1 MKVSTLGFRLEKA
14 LKDKHMSKTQLSNIT
29 GIPKSSITQYCN
41 NEVNPRM
48 DKVKMISDALNINE
62 VYLMGYD
69 VDEKGNATSK
79 YNDVR
84 ANNDDVRFLNMAIGE
99 ALEMVRVK
107 NNKTIPEI
115 AELLGRKVDT
125 ILAFESGEDLV
136 PSITVMRIC
145 HLLNYDIGEFY
156 KDVMFFYKKLRSNK
170 KSSDN

>member
-1 MKVSTLGFRLEKA
+1 MKISTLGFRLEKI
-14 LKDKHMSKTQLSNIT
+14 LKDRKMTKTQLSNLT

-48 DKVKMISDALNINE
+48 DKVKLISNALNVNE

-69 VDEKGNATSK
+69 VDEQGNATSK

-107 NNKTIPEI
+107 NNKTVQEI
-115 AELLGRKVDT
+115 AEMLGRKVDT
-125 ILAFESGEDLV
+125 ILAFESGEDLI
-136 PSITVMRIC
+136 PSVTVMRIC
-145 HLLNYDIGEFY
+145 YLLNYGIDEFY
-156 KDVMFFYKKLRSNK
+156 KDVMYFYKKLVSNK
-170 KSSDN
+170 KESE